1 MESIQDP
8 IRIQVPLQ
16 VGSELRIKNSG
27 KISLGNERQEPAL
40 NARAADAV
48 LLYHLDPRQE
58 STSYI
63 CLIRWRTTNII
74 APEQSPRNCR
84 MM

>member
-1 MESIQDP
+1 MESIQDL

-27 KISLGNERQEPAL
+27 EINLGNERQDPAQ

-48 LLYHLDPRQE
+48 LLYHFDLRQE

-63 CLIRWRTTNII
+63 CLIR
-74 APEQSPRNCR
+74 
-84 MM
+84 